1 MKQALT
7 LKAINIQIYIAN
19 NPEDA
24 EMVRLEGAVYL
35 ETDERG
41 ALHTG
46 FVTTPFGPSEAQ
58 ELVPIAIE
66 AIGRLVTNPNSE
78 FVEEAETPKVIRIAM
93 MNPALN

>member
-1 MKQALT
+1 MKVPLT
-7 LKAINIQIYIAN
+7 LTEINIRILVVN
-19 NPEDA
+19 NPADA

-35 ETDERG
+35 ETAERG
-41 ALHTG
+41 PLHTG
-46 FVTTPFGPSEAQ
+46 FVTTPFTPAEAT

-78 FVEEAETPKVIRIAM
+78 FVEEAETPQVIRIAM